1 MAVTDKEKNRST
13 RLLGIAV
20 GRKTGASLV
29 ENKSPWEIGWNAALE
44 SFLPATL
51 ILWQIKEERD
61 EEPDIGALL
70 IAFSADLLCD
80 FVFIHSN
87 LAILLKIA
95 IVNPLL
101 RTAVELYAAESKVDP
116 NNNG

>member
-1 MAVTDKEKNRST
+1 MVDQKEN
-13 RLLGIAV
+13 LLTKFAKIAI
-20 GRKTGASLV
+20 GKETTASLS
-29 ENKSPWEIGWNAALE
+29 ENKSPWEIGWNAVVE

-51 ILWQIKEERD
+51 ALWQIKKERD

-87 LAILLKIA
+87 LTILLKIA

-101 RTAVELYAAESKVDP
+101 RAAAVLYAGEGKVDP
-116 NNNG
+116 NNNGQ